1 MWRCCCIFYKI
12 RKGLF
17 LFCLT
22 YTPTGYNICVHRG
35 GITMSCCEP
44 KHKHVPRSD
53 VELKQLKNRIHR
65 IIGQLNGIESML
77 EDNRYCGDVLI
88 QIAAVEKALQSFGY
102 TILQEHLETCVT
114 EDVKEGNTDIM
125 EEVMNL
131 VKRLK

>member
-1 MWRCCCIFYKI
+1 
-12 RKGLF
+12 
-17 LFCLT
+17 
-22 YTPTGYNICVHRG
+22 
-35 GITMSCCEP
+35 MSCCEP

-53 VELKQLKNRIHR
+53 AELQQLKNRIHR
-65 IIGQLNGIESML
+65 IIGQLNGIESLL

>member
-1 MWRCCCIFYKI
+1 
-12 RKGLF
+12 
-17 LFCLT
+17 
-22 YTPTGYNICVHRG
+22 
-35 GITMSCCEP
+35 MSCCET
-44 KHKHVPRSD
+44 KHKHVPRYD
-53 VELKQLKNRIHR
+53 AELKQLKNRIHR

>member
-1 MWRCCCIFYKI
+1 
-12 RKGLF
+12 
-17 LFCLT
+17 
-22 YTPTGYNICVHRG
+22 
-35 GITMSCCEP
+35 
-44 KHKHVPRSD
+44 
-53 VELKQLKNRIHR
+53 
-65 IIGQLNGIESML
+65 ML

>member
-1 MWRCCCIFYKI
+1 
-12 RKGLF
+12 
-17 LFCLT
+17 
-22 YTPTGYNICVHRG
+22 
-35 GITMSCCEP
+35 MSCCEP

>member
-1 MWRCCCIFYKI
+1 
-12 RKGLF
+12 
-17 LFCLT
+17 
-22 YTPTGYNICVHRG
+22 
-35 GITMSCCEP
+35 MSCCEP

-53 VELKQLKNRIHR
+53 AELIQLKNRIHR